1 MSMLDDT
8 LAELKSSIAKA
19 HEALRREMS
28 RIRTGRAT
36 ADLLDSIRV
45 DYYGTPT
52 PISQMASVSVPEP
65 RLLTVKPWDRTQIK
79 AIEQAIV
86 QSPLGLNPMNDGELI
101 RLPMPPLTEQRR
113 KELAKVARGHLEDC
127 KVAIRKARHEARDM
141 FAQIEKDGEAS
152 GDEVDRARE
161 KMEELVKEGTAKA
174 DEIVAAK
181 EKDILTV

>member
-1 MSMLDDT
+1 MGMIEDT
-8 LAELKSSIAKA
+8 LAELSASIGKA
-19 HEALRREMS
+19 HEALRRELS

-79 AIEQAIV
+79 AIESAIV
-86 QSPLGLNPMNDGELI
+86 QSPLGLNPQNDGELI
-101 RLPMPPLTEQRR
+101 RIPMPPLTEQRR
-113 KELAKVARGHLEDC
+113 KELAKLARGHLEDA
-127 KVAIRKARHEARDM
+127 KIAIRKARHECRDM
-141 FAQIEKDGEAS
+141 LAQIEKDGDAS
-152 GDEVDRARE
+152 ADEVERAS
-161 KMEELVKEGTAKA
+161 KAMEDTVKDGTSKA

-181 EKDILTV
+181 EKDILQV